1 MTGFVI
7 GGGGAKK
14 NCAAFLYHSYISK
27 GYYLVGLHK
36 YICILLYSLSYEP
49 ILTLL
54 LCTDL
59 YVAIFKLLKSLG
71 WQNIP
76 LFLQPWATVET
87 RTIIDESLIQS
98 AKIEATTTAITITTT
113 TITTYDHSIHT
124 YITSLSVSTTTA
136 TTYDHSIH
144 TYITSLWVSAL
155 RLKTATVWAYNEMI
169 GGLWLAGWC

>member
-1 MTGFVI
+1 MATRPYERFRDW
-7 GGGGAKK
+7 GGGGGQKK

-71 WQNIP
+71 WQNIGGGGNCP
-76 LFLQPWATVET
+76 PPPTPCSYSHGQ
-87 RTIIDESLIQS
+87 Q
-98 AKIEATTTAITITTT
+98 
-113 TITTYDHSIHT
+113 
-124 YITSLSVSTTTA
+124 
-136 TTYDHSIH
+136 
-144 TYITSLWVSAL
+144 
-155 RLKTATVWAYNEMI
+155 LK
-169 GGLWLAGWC
+169 